1 MFFIS
6 RFPYKYGVIG
16 GDLRQ
21 KLILEELSDH
31 ENCCHYG
38 VAENPKNSF
47 YAPNLLTLLKT
58 SENIIFPLPM
68 FKGENLN
75 IATNTIFSS
84 LELLSV
90 LRNHITPNQ
99 KIFGGC
105 IPPDFCEIFQK
116 KNVVYFD
123 FMEQR
128 TISIF
133 NSIATAEG
141 LIAEMILSTSE
152 NLHGKAVLI
161 LGYGTCAKTLAA
173 KLQAL
178 QMRTCI
184 CARNQASLME
194 AFGYGHCVEPL
205 SNLKKIIPGYPMIVN
220 TIPAK
225 VLPNHILDLVS
236 PKAWIYEI
244 ASFPYGMDL
253 DYAKKRKLNV
263 KLCMSL
269 PGKYAP
275 DSSADILT
283 DFVLKN
289 TESNKSCNL

>member
-6 RFPYKYGVIG
+6 TFSYRYGVIG

-21 KLILEELSDH
+21 KRMLEELSKSH
-31 ENCCHYG
+31 MCCHYG
-38 VAENPKNSF
+38 VIDKVKDSSCAPSLTAVIKNAE
-47 YAPNLLTLLKT
+47 T
-58 SENIIFPLPM
+58 IIFPLPM

-75 IATNTIFSS
+75 INSNLSISTK
-84 LELLSV
+84 ELLSV
-90 LRNHITPNQ
+90 LGNHITSEQ
-99 KIFGGC
+99 KVFGGC
-105 IPPDFCEIFQK
+105 IPPDFCEMFQK